1 MLQLFSINVYALLDL
16 DATLS
21 FVTPLVAIKFDMLL
35 SVLDE
40 PFPVS
45 NHVGDSVV
53 PRRVYRGCPISFPN
67 TVTFVDL
74 IELDTWTLMSF
85 LGWNSYMLILLQ
97 LNC

>member
-1 MLQLFSINVYALLDL
+1 MYALIYPS
-16 DATLS
+16 ATLS
-21 FVTPLVAIKFDMLL
+21 FVTPLVAIKFDMVL

-67 TVTFVDL
+67 RVTLVDL

-85 LGWNSYMLILLQ
+85 
-97 LNC
+97 